1 MPNFLQSYLKV
12 PSSLQKVE
20 VDSMGLTDF
29 SNAFTVD
36 SEKET
41 VPNSSEMVEEFLE
54 AFEVSVKV
62 LTFAVEDSFPKPI

>member
-1 MPNFLQSYLKV
+1 
-12 PSSLQKVE
+12 
-20 VDSMGLTDF
+20 MGLTDF